1 MCANHLL
8 PISDARIQILH
19 RQLCMTTP
27 LAQISSRQLAVL
39 TRLTQQPFKSNKKK
53 CRAKK

>member
-8 PISDARIQILH
+8 PISDARIQTLH

-39 TRLTQQPFKSNKKK
+39 NKLTQQSIKSSKKK